1 MFLKNAWYIAAWS
14 HEISRNLTQ
23 RWIAGEPVVL
33 FRKEAGEV
41 AALEDRCPHRRAA
54 LSMGKLIGDTV
65 QCGYH
70 GVQLDCSGACVRIP
84 GQSTIPPSMRT
95 RAFPVVEKW
104 QWVWVWLGDPAAAD
118 EALIPDFRW
127 NDEPGWVSTGG
138 TIDVKANYQLLTD
151 NLLDLT
157 HETYVHAQTIGN
169 NAIVE
174 WPMTHRTEGSEV
186 HVQRIMRDTP
196 PPPLF
201 AKVRGTDENI
211 DRWQTIRFQVPANVS
226 IDARG
231 YPAGSEDLDKALR
244 WFSINSI
251 TPVDDKSCRYYW
263 TITRCFA
270 QDDEALTELIHKSIY
285 ATFMEDVEILE
296 QQQLMIQTDRPDRQE
311 IGVRADAGSIAA
323 RRVLDRLIRAESS
336 SLATQARQPAR
347 APSA

>member
-1 MFLKNAWYIAAWS
+1 MFLRNAWYVAGWS
-14 HEISRNLTQ
+14 NEIDRSLTQ
-23 RWIAGEPVVL
+23 RWIAGEPLVL
-33 FRKEAGEV
+33 YRKEAGNV

-70 GVQLDCSGACVRIP
+70 GVQLDCSGTCVRIP
-84 GQSTIPPSMRT
+84 GQDSIPPSMRV
-95 RAFPVVEKW
+95 RSYPVVEKW
-104 QWVWVWLGDPAAAD
+104 QWVWVWLGDPSAAD

-127 NDEPGWVSTGG
+127 NSEPGWVSTGG

-157 HETYVHAQTIGN
+157 HETYVHTKTIGN

-174 WPMTHRTEGSEV
+174 WPMTHRLEGNEV

-201 AKVRGTDENI
+201 AKVRGNTENI
-211 DRWQTIRFQVPANVS
+211 DRWQVIRYQVPANVS

-231 YPAGSEDLDKALR
+231 YPAGSEDLDSALR

-251 TPVDDKSCRYYW
+251 TPIDERTSRYYW

-270 QDDEALTELIHKSIY
+270 QDDAELTDLIHRSIH

-296 QQQLMIQTDRPDRQE
+296 QQQVMIETDRRE
-311 IGVRADAGSIAA
+311 RAEVGVRADAGSIAA
-323 RRVLDRLIRAESS
+323 RRVLERLIRTERTPRESC
-336 SLATQARQPAR
+336 AAA
-347 APSA
+347 SAS

>member
-1 MFLKNAWYIAAWS
+1 MFLKNAWYVAAWS
-14 HEISRNLTQ
+14 NEIGRFLSQ
-23 RWIAGEPVVL
+23 RWIAGEPVVMY
-33 FRKEAGEV
+33 RTEAGGL
-41 AALEDRCPHRRAA
+41 AALEDRCPHRRAP

-70 GVQLDCSGACVRIP
+70 GVTLDCSGACVRVP
-84 GQSTIPPSMRT
+84 GQESIPPTMHARSY
-95 RAFPVVEKW
+95 PVVDKW

-127 NDEPGWVSTGG
+127 NSEPGWVSTGG
-138 TIDVKANYQLLTD
+138 TIEVKANYQLLTD

-157 HETYVHAQTIGN
+157 HETYVHSKTIGN

-174 WPMTHRTEGSEV
+174 WPMTQRVEGNEV

-201 AKVRGTDENI
+201 AKVRGTNENI
-211 DRWQTIRFQVPANVS
+211 DRWQVIRYQVPANVS

-231 YPAGSEDLDKALR
+231 YPAGSDDLGRALR

-251 TPVDDKSCRYYW
+251 TPVDQRTCRYYW

-270 QDDEALTELIHKSIY
+270 QDDQELTDLIHSSIH
-285 ATFMEDVEILE
+285 ATFMEDVAILE
-296 QQQLMIQTDRPDRQE
+296 QQQIMMETDRPDRRE
-311 IGVRADAGSIAA
+311 VAIRADAGAIGA
-323 RRVLDRLIRAESS
+323 RRVLENLIRQEA
-336 SLATQARQPAR
+336 AQPTARVA
-347 APSA
+347 

>member
-1 MFLKNAWYIAAWS
+1 MFLRNAWYVAGWS
-14 HEISRNLTQ
+14 HEIGRILTQ
-23 RWIAGEPVVL
+23 RWIAGEPIVL
-33 FRKEAGEV
+33 YRKEGGGV

-54 LSMGKLIGDTV
+54 LSMGKLIGDTL

-70 GVQLDCSGACVRIP
+70 GVTLDCSGACVRIP
-84 GQSTIPPSMRT
+84 GQETIPPSMRT
-95 RAFPVVEKW
+95 RAYPVVEKW
-104 QWVWVWLGDPAAAD
+104 QWVWVWLGDPGAAD

-127 NDEPGWVSTGG
+127 NSEPGWVSTGG

-157 HETYVHAQTIGN
+157 HETYVHAKTIGN

-174 WPMTHRTEGSEV
+174 WPMTHRMEGNEV

-211 DRWQTIRFQVPANVS
+211 DRWQVIRFQVPANVS

-231 YPAGSEDLDKALR
+231 YPAGSEDLGKALR

-251 TPVDDKSCRYYW
+251 TPVDERTSRYYW

-270 QDDEALTELIHKSIY
+270 QDDEALTELINRSIH
-285 ATFMEDVEILE
+285 ATFMEDVAILE
-296 QQQLMIQTDRPDRQE
+296 QQQVMIETDRPNRQE
-311 IGVRADAGSIAA
+311 VGVRADAGSIAA
-323 RRVLDRLIRAESS
+323 RRVLERLVRNESAPRES
-336 SLATQARQPAR
+336 EAR
-347 APSA
+347 ASAA

>member
-1 MFLKNAWYIAAWS
+1 MFLKNAWYVAAWS
-14 HEISRNLTQ
+14 HEIGRSLTQ
-23 RWIAGEPVVL
+23 RWIAGEPIVL
-33 FRKEAGEV
+33 YRKEAGGV

-54 LSMGKLIGDTV
+54 LSMGKLIGDTL

-70 GVQLDCSGACVRIP
+70 GVQLDCSGACVHIP
-84 GQSTIPPSMRT
+84 GQETIPPSMRT
-95 RAFPVVEKW
+95 RAYPAVEKW

-127 NDEPGWVSTGG
+127 NSEPGWVSTGG

-157 HETYVHAQTIGN
+157 HETYVHAKTIGN

-174 WPMTHRTEGSEV
+174 WPMTQRMEGNEV
-186 HVQRIMRDTP
+186 HVQRIMRGTP

-211 DRWQTIRFQVPANVS
+211 DRWQVIRFQVPANVS

-231 YPAGSEDLDKALR
+231 YPAGSEDLSKALR

-251 TPVDDKSCRYYW
+251 TPVDERTSRYYW

-270 QDDEALTELIHKSIY
+270 QDDQALTELIHKSIH
-285 ATFMEDVEILE
+285 ATFMEDVEIL
-296 QQQLMIQTDRPDRQE
+296 QQQQVMIETDRPNRQE
-311 IGVRADAGSIAA
+311 VGVRADAGSIAA
-323 RRVLDRLIRAESS
+323 RRVLERLIRNEGAPRES
-336 SLATQARQPAR
+336 
-347 APSA
+347 AP